1 MFGTELKPQF
11 MTKPKAMVSH
21 SSLSQASKSK
31 GNAMSESR
39 MPTVLDMM
47 NKQPNFGFGGM

>member
-1 MFGTELKPQF
+1 
-11 MTKPKAMVSH
+11 MTKSKAMVST

-31 GNAMSESR
+31 SNAMSEAR

-47 NKQPNFGFGGM
+47 NRQPNFGFGGMLAQSRV